1 MSQNVI
7 DLQRDVINASFK
19 QPIVVDFWAA
29 WCAPC
34 RMLGPILEKLA
45 KQANGRWR
53 LIKIDT
59 EAQPDLAMQFGIQS
73 IPAVKMVSEG
83 EIVAEFVG
91 AFPEA
96 QVVKWLNENLP
107 TKSKNAVEQAMQAFE
122 LGDANRAKQLLKF
135 AIDQDAS
142 NLDAKVMLARLI
154 FMENPDKAI
163 NLTASIDESYPMFDQ
178 IEAMRALDRLL
189 NSSKEIIQE
198 AQKQK
203 TEAWTLYAK
212 GIDAFTR
219 HDYGTAL
226 ESWIDSLI
234 IDRQVDNDGARQA
247 CVALFKILGN
257 EHDLTKKYHRRFS
270 SALF

>member
-1 MSQNVI
+1 MNQNVI
-7 DLQRDVINASFK
+7 DLKRDVIDASFK
-19 QPIVVDFWAA
+19 QPIVVDFWAS

-53 LIKIDT
+53 LVKIDT
-59 EAQPDLAMQFGIQS
+59 EAQPDIAMQFRIQS

-83 EIVAEFVG
+83 QLVAEFVG
-91 AFPEA
+91 ALPEP

-107 TKSKNAVEQAMQAFE
+107 TKSKNAVEQAMQAIE
-122 LGDANRAKQLLKF
+122 LGDVNRAKQLLKY

-154 FMENPDKAI
+154 FLENPDKAI
-163 NLTASIDESYPMFDQ
+163 SLTESIDESHPMFDQ
-178 IEAMRALDRLL
+178 IQAVRNLHRIL
-189 NSSKEIIQE
+189 NASKEIIQE

-212 GIDAFTR
+212 GIDAFKK
-219 HDYGTAL
+219 HDYGKAL
-226 ESWIDSLI
+226 ESWIESII
-234 IDRQVDNDGARQA
+234 IDRQVDNDGARRA
-247 CVALFKILGN
+247 SVALFKILGN
-257 EHDLTKKYHRRFS
+257 EHELTKKYHRRFS

>member
-1 MSQNVI
+1 MNQNKV
-7 DLQRDVINASFK
+7 DLQSDIINASFK

-59 EAQPDLAMQFGIQS
+59 ESQPELAQQFGIQS

-83 EIVAEFVG
+83 RLIAEFVG
-91 AFPEA
+91 ALPEP
-96 QVVKWLNENLP
+96 QVIKWLNEYLP
-107 TKSKNAVEQAMQAFE
+107 TKSKNAVEQAMQALE
-122 LGDANRAKQLLKF
+122 LGDANRAKQFLKY

-154 FMENPDKAI
+154 FIDDPEKAI
-163 NLTASIDESYPMFDQ
+163 QMTEGIDEGHAMFDQ
-178 IEAMRALDRLL
+178 IDAMRNLYRLIH
-189 NSSKEIIQE
+189 SSKELIAE

-203 TEAWTLYAK
+203 TEAWTLYGR
-212 GIDAFTR
+212 GIEAFKR
-219 HDYGTAL
+219 HDYQTSL
-226 ESWIDSLI
+226 ESWIDSII
-234 IDRQVDNDGARQA
+234 IDRQVDNDGARKA
-247 CVALFKILGN
+247 CVALFKILGS
-257 EHDLTKKYHRRFS
+257 EHELTKKYHRRFS